1 MHLVRTLNVA
11 TRDDATGIVTLSTP
25 IEVQSPKLS
34 AMSVS
39 ITFTPV
45 AGAPPE
51 LKVGKKVIVDVMTK

>member
-25 IEVQSPKLS
+25 IEAQSPKLS